1 MSIDLSQYY
10 TFNNKDPKK
19 KVVPTEELVR
29 LQSKQMDVSL
39 PDTTPELPTID
50 SKAPQL
56 QTNIPNNFQ
65 PDSTFGDKLGANA
78 GSIASFGDKLGANA
92 GSIASFGLGAYQ
104 QLSQNAQSDKE
115 SDARTLSLAVDGAS
129 TGASFGPWGAAIG
142 GVAGLGAGM
151 FKKVKDRKKR
161 LIDDYKKYENK
172 IFEETN
178 TRDALAEDDMRK
190 AEVENLMDLKKAQ
203 MGLINLNY

>member
-1 MSIDLSQYY
+1 MSIDLSQQY

-19 KVVPTEELVR
+19 KVLSNEELLK
-29 LQSKQMDVSL
+29 LQSKQLDVSL
-39 PDTTPELPTID
+39 SDTTPELPTID

-56 QTNIPNNFQ
+56 QTNIPNNSQ
-65 PDSTFGDKLGANA
+65 PDSNFGDKLQANA
-78 GSIASFGDKLGANA
+78 GSIASFGV
-92 GSIASFGLGAYQ
+92 GAYQ
-104 QLSQNAQSDKE
+104 QLSQTAQSDKE
-115 SDARTLSLAVDGAS
+115 ADARTLSLAASGAS
-129 TGASFGPWGAAIG
+129 AGMTVGGPIGAAIG
-142 GVAGLGAGM
+142 GVVGLGGGLL
-151 FKKVKDRKKR
+151 KKVPDRKKR

>member
-1 MSIDLSQYY
+1 MSIDLSQQY

-19 KVVPTEELVR
+19 KVLSNEELVK
-29 LQSKQMDVSL
+29 LQSKQLDVSL
-39 PDTTPELPTID
+39 PDTMPELPTID

-56 QTNIPNNFQ
+56 QTN
-65 PDSTFGDKLGANA
+65 
-78 GSIASFGDKLGANA
+78 FGDKLGANA

-115 SDARTLSLAVDGAS
+115 SDARTLSLAVNGAS
-129 TGASFGPWGAAIG
+129 AGMSFGPWGAAIG
-142 GVAGLGAGM
+142 GVAGLGSGM
-151 FKKVKDRKKR
+151 FKKVSDRKKR

-190 AEVENLMDLKKAQ
+190 AEVESLMDLKKAQ

>member
-1 MSIDLSQYY
+1 MSIDLSQQY
-10 TFNNKDPKK
+10 TFNNKDPRK
-19 KVVPTEELVR
+19 KVLSNEELVK
-29 LQSKQMDVSL
+29 LQSKQLDVSL

-65 PDSTFGDKLGANA
+65 PNSN
-78 GSIASFGDKLGANA
+78 FGDKLGANA

-115 SDARTLSLAVDGAS
+115 ADSRTLSLAVGGAS
-129 TGASFGPWGAAIG
+129 AGASFGPWGAAAG
-142 GVAGLGAGM
+142 GVIGLGSGM
-151 FKKVKDRKKR
+151 LKKVPDRKKR

>member
-1 MSIDLSQYY
+1 MSIDLSQQYA
-10 TFNNKDPKK
+10 FNKDPKK
-19 KVVPTEELVR
+19 KVLSNEELVK
-29 LQSKQMDVSL
+29 LQSKQLDVSL
-39 PDTTPELPTID
+39 PDTMPELPTID

-56 QTNIPNNFQ
+56 QTNIPNNSQ
-65 PDSTFGDKLGANA
+65 PNSN
-78 GSIASFGDKLGANA
+78 FGDKLGANA

-115 SDARTLSLAVDGAS
+115 SDSRTLSLAVG
-129 TGASFGPWGAAIG
+129 GPIGGAIG
-142 GVAGLGAGM
+142 GVIGLGAGM
-151 FKKVKDRKKR
+151 FKKVSDRKKR

>member
-1 MSIDLSQYY
+1 MSIDLSQQYA
-10 TFNNKDPKK
+10 FNNKDPRK
-19 KVVPTEELVR
+19 KVVPTEELVK
-29 LQSKQMDVSL
+29 LQSKQLDVSL
-39 PDTTPELPTID
+39 PDTMPELPTID

-56 QTNIPNNFQ
+56 QTNIPNNSQ
-65 PDSTFGDKLGANA
+65 PNSN
-78 GSIASFGDKLGANA
+78 FGDKLGANA

-115 SDARTLSLAVDGAS
+115 ADARTISLAVNGAS
-129 TGASFGPWGAAIG
+129 VGASFGPWGAAIG
-142 GVAGLGAGM
+142 GVAGLGSGL
-151 FKKVKDRKKR
+151 FKKVSDRKKR

-190 AEVENLMDLKKAQ
+190 AEVESLMDLKKAQ

>member
-56 QTNIPNNFQ
+56 QTNFPDNSQ
-65 PDSTFGDKLGANA
+65 P
-78 GSIASFGDKLGANA
+78 GSNFGDKLGANA

-115 SDARTLSLAVDGAS
+115 SDARTLSLAVNGAS
-129 TGASFGPWGAAIG
+129 TGASFGPWGAAVG
-142 GVAGLGAGM
+142 GVVGLGAGM
-151 FKKVKDRKKR
+151 FKKVSDRKKK

-190 AEVENLMDLKKAQ
+190 AEVESLMDLKKAQ

>member
-1 MSIDLSQYY
+1 MSIDLSQQY

-19 KVVPTEELVR
+19 KVLSNEELVK
-29 LQSKQMDVSL
+29 LQSKQLDVSL
-39 PDTTPELPTID
+39 SDTTPELPTID

-56 QTNIPNNFQ
+56 QTNFSDNSQ
-65 PDSTFGDKLGANA
+65 PDSNFGEKLQ
-78 GSIASFGDKLGANA
+78 ANA

-115 SDARTLSLAVDGAS
+115 ADSRTLSLAASGAS
-129 TGASFGPWGAAIG
+129 TGASFGPWGAVAG
-142 GVAGLGAGM
+142 GVIGAGAGM
-151 FKKVKDRKKR
+151 FKKTSDRKKR
-161 LIDDYKKYENK
+161 LIDGYKKYENK

-190 AEVENLMDLKKAQ
+190 AEVESLMDLKKAQ

>member
-1 MSIDLSQYY
+1 MSIDLSQQYA
-10 TFNNKDPKK
+10 FNNKDPRK
-19 KVVPTEELVR
+19 KVLSNEELVK
-29 LQSKQMDVSL
+29 LQSKQLDVSL

-56 QTNIPNNFQ
+56 QTNFSDNSQ
-65 PDSTFGDKLGANA
+65 PDSNFGEKLQANA
-78 GSIASFGDKLGANA
+78 GNALTFGV
-92 GSIASFGLGAYQ
+92 GAYQ
-104 QLSQNAQSDKE
+104 QLSQTAQSDKE
-115 SDARTLSLAVDGAS
+115 ADARTLSLAASGAS
-129 TGASFGPWGAAIG
+129 AGLTVGGPIGAAIG
-142 GVAGLGAGM
+142 GVIGLGSGM
-151 FKKVKDRKKR
+151 LKKVPDRKKR

-190 AEVENLMDLKKAQ
+190 AEVESLMDLKKAQ

>member
-1 MSIDLSQYY
+1 MSIDLSQQY
-10 TFNNKDPKK
+10 TFNNKDPRK
-19 KVVPTEELVR
+19 KVLSNEELVK
-29 LQSKQMDVSL
+29 LQSKQLDVSL

-56 QTNIPNNFQ
+56 QTNIPNNSQ
-65 PDSTFGDKLGANA
+65 PNSNFGDKLGANA
-78 GSIASFGDKLGANA
+78 GSIASFGV
-92 GSIASFGLGAYQ
+92 GAYQ
-104 QLSQNAQSDKE
+104 QLSQTAQSDKE
-115 SDARTLSLAVDGAS
+115 ADARTLSLAASGAS
-129 TGASFGPWGAAIG
+129 AGMTVGGPIGAAIG
-142 GVAGLGAGM
+142 GVIGLGSGM
-151 FKKVKDRKKR
+151 LKKVTDRKKR

>member
-1 MSIDLSQYY
+1 MSIDLSQQYA
-10 TFNNKDPKK
+10 FNNKDPRK
-19 KVVPTEELVR
+19 KVLPTEELVK
-29 LQSKQMDVSL
+29 LQSKQLDVSL

-56 QTNIPNNFQ
+56 QTNILNNSQPNSNF
-65 PDSTFGDKLGANA
+65 GG
-78 GSIASFGDKLGANA
+78 KLGANA

-115 SDARTLSLAVDGAS
+115 ADSRTLSLAVSGAS
-129 TGASFGPWGAAIG
+129 AGASFGPWGVAVGGAIG
-142 GVAGLGAGM
+142 LGSGM
-151 FKKVKDRKKR
+151 LKKVSDRKKR

-190 AEVENLMDLKKAQ
+190 AEVESLMDLKKAQ

>member
-1 MSIDLSQYY
+1 MSIDLSQQY
-10 TFNNKDPKK
+10 TFNNKDPRK
-19 KVVPTEELVR
+19 KVLSNEELVK
-29 LQSKQMDVSL
+29 LQSKQLDVSL

-56 QTNIPNNFQ
+56 QTNIPNNSQ
-65 PDSTFGDKLGANA
+65 PDSNFGDKLQ
-78 GSIASFGDKLGANA
+78 ANA

-115 SDARTLSLAVDGAS
+115 ADSRTLSLAASGAS
-129 TGASFGPWGAAIG
+129 AGMTVGGPIGSAIG
-142 GVAGLGAGM
+142 GVVGLGAGLL
-151 FKKVKDRKKR
+151 KKVPDRKKR

>member
-1 MSIDLSQYY
+1 MSIDLSQQYA
-10 TFNNKDPKK
+10 FNNKDPRK
-19 KVVPTEELVR
+19 KVLSNEELVK
-29 LQSKQMDVSL
+29 LQSKQLDVSL

-56 QTNIPNNFQ
+56 QTNIPNNSQ
-65 PDSTFGDKLGANA
+65 PDSNFGDKLQANA
-78 GSIASFGDKLGANA
+78 GSIASFGV
-92 GSIASFGLGAYQ
+92 GAYQ
-104 QLSQNAQSDKE
+104 QLSQTAQSDKE
-115 SDARTLSLAVDGAS
+115 ADARTLSLAASGAS
-129 TGASFGPWGAAIG
+129 AGMTVGGPIGAAIG
-142 GVAGLGAGM
+142 GVVGLGSGM
-151 FKKVKDRKKR
+151 LKKVPDRKKR
-161 LIDDYKKYENK
+161 LIDGYKKYENK

>member
-1 MSIDLSQYY
+1 MSIDLSQQYA
-10 TFNNKDPKK
+10 FNKDPKK
-19 KVVPTEELVR
+19 KVLSNEELVK
-29 LQSKQMDVSL
+29 LQSKQINVSL
-39 PDTTPELPTID
+39 PDTRPELPTID

-56 QTNIPNNFQ
+56 QTNFSDNSQLN
-65 PDSTFGDKLGANA
+65 SN
-78 GSIASFGDKLGANA
+78 FGDKLGANA

-115 SDARTLSLAVDGAS
+115 ADARTLSLAVNGAS
-129 TGASFGPWGAAIG
+129 VGASFGPWGAAAG
-142 GVAGLGAGM
+142 GVIGLGAGM
-151 FKKVKDRKKR
+151 LKKVPDRKKR

-190 AEVENLMDLKKAQ
+190 AEVESLMDLKKAQ

>member
-1 MSIDLSQYY
+1 MSIDLSQQY

-19 KVVPTEELVR
+19 KVLSNEELVK
-29 LQSKQMDVSL
+29 LQSKQLDVSL

-56 QTNIPNNFQ
+56 QTNIPNNSQ
-65 PDSTFGDKLGANA
+65 LNSN
-78 GSIASFGDKLGANA
+78 FGDKLGANA

-115 SDARTLSLAVDGAS
+115 ADSRTLSLAVSGAS
-129 TGASFGPWGAAIG
+129 AGASVGPWGAAAG
-142 GVAGLGAGM
+142 GVIGLGSGM
-151 FKKVKDRKKR
+151 LKKVTDRKKR

>member
-1 MSIDLSQYY
+1 MSIDLSQQY
-10 TFNNKDPKK
+10 TFNNKDPRK
-19 KVVPTEELVR
+19 KVLSNEELVK
-29 LQSKQMDVSL
+29 LQSKQLDVSL

-65 PDSTFGDKLGANA
+65 PNSN
-78 GSIASFGDKLGANA
+78 FGDKLGANA

-115 SDARTLSLAVDGAS
+115 ADSRTLSLAVGGAS
-129 TGASFGPWGAAIG
+129 AGASFGPLGAAIG
-142 GVAGLGAGM
+142 GVVGLGSGM
-151 FKKVKDRKKR
+151 LKKVTDRKKR
-161 LIDDYKKYENK
+161 LIDGYKKYENK

-190 AEVENLMDLKKAQ
+190 AEVESLMDLKKAQ

>member
-1 MSIDLSQYY
+1 MSIDLSQQYA
-10 TFNNKDPKK
+10 FNNKDPKK
-19 KVVPTEELVR
+19 KVLSNEELLK
-29 LQSKQMDVSL
+29 LQSKQLDVSL
-39 PDTTPELPTID
+39 SDTTPELPTID

-56 QTNIPNNFQ
+56 QTNIPNNSQ
-65 PDSTFGDKLGANA
+65 PDSNFGDKLQANA
-78 GSIASFGDKLGANA
+78 GSIASFGV
-92 GSIASFGLGAYQ
+92 GAYQ
-104 QLSQNAQSDKE
+104 QLSQTAQSDKE
-115 SDARTLSLAVDGAS
+115 ADARTLSLAASGAS
-129 TGASFGPWGAAIG
+129 AGMTVGGPIGAAIG
-142 GVAGLGAGM
+142 GVVGLGSGLL
-151 FKKVKDRKKR
+151 KKVPDRKKR

>member
-1 MSIDLSQYY
+1 MSIDLSQQYV
-10 TFNNKDPKK
+10 FNNKDPRK
-19 KVVPTEELVR
+19 KVLSNEELVK
-29 LQSKQMDVSL
+29 LQSKQLDVSL

-56 QTNIPNNFQ
+56 QTNIPNNSQ
-65 PDSTFGDKLGANA
+65 LNSNFGA
-78 GSIASFGDKLGANA
+78 KLGANA

-115 SDARTLSLAVDGAS
+115 ADSRTLSLAVGGAS
-129 TGASFGPWGAAIG
+129 AGASFGPWGAAAG
-142 GVAGLGAGM
+142 GVMGLGSGM
-151 FKKVKDRKKR
+151 LKKVTDRKKR

>member
-1 MSIDLSQYY
+1 MSIDLSQQY
-10 TFNNKDPKK
+10 TFNNKDPRK
-19 KVVPTEELVR
+19 KVLSNEELVK
-29 LQSKQMDVSL
+29 LQSKQLDVSL

-65 PDSTFGDKLGANA
+65 PNSN
-78 GSIASFGDKLGANA
+78 FGDKLGANA

-115 SDARTLSLAVDGAS
+115 ADSRTLSLAVGGAS
-129 TGASFGPWGAAIG
+129 AGASFGPWGAAAG
-142 GVAGLGAGM
+142 GVIGLGAGM
-151 FKKVKDRKKR
+151 FKKVTDRKKR

>member
-1 MSIDLSQYY
+1 MSIDLSQQYA
-10 TFNNKDPKK
+10 FNNKDPRK
-19 KVVPTEELVR
+19 KVVPTEELVK
-29 LQSKQMDVSL
+29 LQSKQLDVSL
-39 PDTTPELPTID
+39 PDTMPELPTID

-56 QTNIPNNFQ
+56 QTNIPNNSQ
-65 PDSTFGDKLGANA
+65 PNSN
-78 GSIASFGDKLGANA
+78 FGDKLGANA

-115 SDARTLSLAVDGAS
+115 ADARTLSLAVSGAS
-129 TGASFGPWGAAIG
+129 VGASFGPWGAAVG
-142 GVAGLGAGM
+142 GVAGLGSGL
-151 FKKVKDRKKR
+151 FKKVSDRKKR

-190 AEVENLMDLKKAQ
+190 AEVESLMDLKKAQ

>member
-1 MSIDLSQYY
+1 MSIDLSQQYA
-10 TFNNKDPKK
+10 FNNKDPKK
-19 KVVPTEELVR
+19 KVLSNEELVK
-29 LQSKQMDVSL
+29 LQSKQLDVSL

-56 QTNIPNNFQ
+56 QTNIPNNSQ
-65 PDSTFGDKLGANA
+65 PDSNFGDKLQ
-78 GSIASFGDKLGANA
+78 ANA

-115 SDARTLSLAVDGAS
+115 ADSRTLSLAVGGAS
-129 TGASFGPWGAAIG
+129 AGASFGPWGAAAG
-142 GVAGLGAGM
+142 GVIGLGAGM
-151 FKKVKDRKKR
+151 LKKVPDRKKK

>member
-1 MSIDLSQYY
+1 MSIDLSQQY

-19 KVVPTEELVR
+19 KVLSNEELVK
-29 LQSKQMDVSL
+29 LQSKQLDVSL

-56 QTNIPNNFQ
+56 QTNIPNNSQ
-65 PDSTFGDKLGANA
+65 PNSNFGDKLQANA
-78 GSIASFGDKLGANA
+78 GSIASFGV
-92 GSIASFGLGAYQ
+92 GAYQ
-104 QLSQNAQSDKE
+104 QLSQTAQSDKE
-115 SDARTLSLAVDGAS
+115 ADARTLSLAASGAS
-129 TGASFGPWGAAIG
+129 AGMTVGGPWGAAIG
-142 GVAGLGAGM
+142 GAIGLGAGLL
-151 FKKVKDRKKR
+151 KKVPDRKKR
-161 LIDDYKKYENK
+161 LIDGYKKYENK

-190 AEVENLMDLKKAQ
+190 AEVESLMDLKKAQ

>member
-39 PDTTPELPTID
+39 PDTEQELPTID

-56 QTNIPNNFQ
+56 QTNFSDNSQPNSNFGEKLQ
-65 PDSTFGDKLGANA
+65 ANPGNILNFGV
-78 GSIASFGDKLGANA
+78 
-92 GSIASFGLGAYQ
+92 GAYQ

-115 SDARTLSLAVDGAS
+115 SDARTISLAASGAS
-129 TGASFGPWGAAIG
+129 AGMTFGPWGAAAG
-142 GVAGLGAGM
+142 GTIGLGAGLL
-151 FKKVKDRKKR
+151 KKVSDRKKR
-161 LIDDYKKYENK
+161 LIDGYKKYENK

>member
-1 MSIDLSQYY
+1 MSIDLSQQY
-10 TFNNKDPKK
+10 TFNNKDPRK
-19 KVVPTEELVR
+19 KVLSNEELVK
-29 LQSKQMDVSL
+29 LQSKQLDVSL

-65 PDSTFGDKLGANA
+65 PNSN
-78 GSIASFGDKLGANA
+78 FGDKLGANA

-115 SDARTLSLAVDGAS
+115 ADSRTLSLAASGAS
-129 TGASFGPWGAAIG
+129 AGMTVGGPIGSAIG
-142 GVAGLGAGM
+142 GVIGLGAGLL
-151 FKKVKDRKKR
+151 KKVPDRKKR

>member
-1 MSIDLSQYY
+1 MSIDLSQQYA
-10 TFNNKDPKK
+10 FNNKDPRK
-19 KVVPTEELVR
+19 KVLSNEELVK
-29 LQSKQMDVSL
+29 LQSKQLDVSL

-65 PDSTFGDKLGANA
+65 PNSN
-78 GSIASFGDKLGANA
+78 FGDKLGANA

-104 QLSQNAQSDKE
+104 QLSQTAQSDKE
-115 SDARTLSLAVDGAS
+115 ADSRTLSLAVGGAS
-129 TGASFGPWGAAIG
+129 AGASFGPWGAAAG
-142 GVAGLGAGM
+142 GVIGLGAGM
-151 FKKVKDRKKR
+151 LKKVSDRKKR

>member
-1 MSIDLSQYY
+1 MSIDLSQQYAFY
-10 TFNNKDPKK
+10 NKDPKK
-19 KVVPTEELVR
+19 KVLSNEELVK
-29 LQSKQMDVSL
+29 LQSKQLDVSL

-56 QTNIPNNFQ
+56 QTNIPNNSQ
-65 PDSTFGDKLGANA
+65 LNSNFGDKLGANA
-78 GSIASFGDKLGANA
+78 GSIASFGV
-92 GSIASFGLGAYQ
+92 GAYQ
-104 QLSQNAQSDKE
+104 QLSQTAQSDKE
-115 SDARTLSLAVDGAS
+115 ADSRTLSLAASGAS
-129 TGASFGPWGAAIG
+129 AGMTVGGPIGAAIG
-142 GVAGLGAGM
+142 GVVGLGSGLL
-151 FKKVKDRKKR
+151 KKVPDRKKR

>member
-1 MSIDLSQYY
+1 MSIDLSQQY
-10 TFNNKDPKK
+10 TFNNKDPRK
-19 KVVPTEELVR
+19 KVLSNEELVK
-29 LQSKQMDVSL
+29 LQSKQLDVSL

-56 QTNIPNNFQ
+56 QTNFSDNSQ
-65 PDSTFGDKLGANA
+65 PDSNFGEKLQANA
-78 GSIASFGDKLGANA
+78 GNILNFGV
-92 GSIASFGLGAYQ
+92 GAYQ

-115 SDARTLSLAVDGAS
+115 SDARTLSLAASGVSAGTTVGGPIGAS
-129 TGASFGPWGAAIG
+129 VG
-142 GVAGLGAGM
+142 GVIGLGAGLL
-151 FKKVKDRKKR
+151 KKGSDRKKR
-161 LIDDYKKYENK
+161 LIEDYKKYENK

>member
-1 MSIDLSQYY
+1 MSIDLSQQYA
-10 TFNNKDPKK
+10 FNKDPKK
-19 KVVPTEELVR
+19 KVLSNEELVK
-29 LQSKQMDVSL
+29 LQSKQLDVSL

-56 QTNIPNNFQ
+56 QTNIPNNSQ
-65 PDSTFGDKLGANA
+65 PDSNFGDKLQANA
-78 GSIASFGDKLGANA
+78 GSIASFGV
-92 GSIASFGLGAYQ
+92 GAYQ
-104 QLSQNAQSDKE
+104 QLSQTAQSDKE
-115 SDARTLSLAVDGAS
+115 ADSRTLSLAVNGAS
-129 TGASFGPWGAAIG
+129 VGASVGPWGAAAG
-142 GVAGLGAGM
+142 GVIGLGSGM
-151 FKKVKDRKKR
+151 FKKVTDRKKR

>member
-1 MSIDLSQYY
+1 MSIDLSQQYA
-10 TFNNKDPKK
+10 FNKDPRK
-19 KVVPTEELVR
+19 KVLSNEELVK
-29 LQSKQMDVSL
+29 LQSKQLDVSL

-56 QTNIPNNFQ
+56 QTNIPNNSQ
-65 PDSTFGDKLGANA
+65 PDSNFGDKLQANA
-78 GSIASFGDKLGANA
+78 GSIASFGV
-92 GSIASFGLGAYQ
+92 GAYQ
-104 QLSQNAQSDKE
+104 QLSQTAQSDKE
-115 SDARTLSLAVDGAS
+115 ADSRTLSLAVGGAS
-129 TGASFGPWGAAIG
+129 AGASFGPLGAAVG
-142 GVAGLGAGM
+142 GVIGLGSGLL
-151 FKKVKDRKKR
+151 KKVPDRKKR

>member
-1 MSIDLSQYY
+1 MSIDLSQQYA
-10 TFNNKDPKK
+10 FNKDPKK
-19 KVVPTEELVR
+19 KVLSNEELVK
-29 LQSKQMDVSL
+29 LQSKQLDVSL
-39 PDTTPELPTID
+39 PDTMPELPTID

-56 QTNIPNNFQ
+56 QPNSN
-65 PDSTFGDKLGANA
+65 
-78 GSIASFGDKLGANA
+78 FGDKLGANA

-115 SDARTLSLAVDGAS
+115 ADSRTLSLAVSGAS
-129 TGASFGPWGAAIG
+129 AGMAIGGPLGAAIG
-142 GVAGLGAGM
+142 GVVGLGAGLL
-151 FKKVKDRKKR
+151 KKVPDRKKR

>member
-1 MSIDLSQYY
+1 MSIDLSQQYA
-10 TFNNKDPKK
+10 FNNKDPRK
-19 KVVPTEELVR
+19 KVLSNEELVK
-29 LQSKQMDVSL
+29 LQSKQLDVSL

-56 QTNIPNNFQ
+56 QTNIPNNSQ
-65 PDSTFGDKLGANA
+65 PNSNFGDKLQANA
-78 GSIASFGDKLGANA
+78 GSIASFGV
-92 GSIASFGLGAYQ
+92 GAYQ
-104 QLSQNAQSDKE
+104 QLSQTAQSDKE
-115 SDARTLSLAVDGAS
+115 ADARTLSLAVSGAS
-129 TGASFGPWGAAIG
+129 AGMTVGGPIGAAIG
-142 GVAGLGAGM
+142 GVVGLGSGLL
-151 FKKVKDRKKR
+151 KKVPDRKKR
-161 LIDDYKKYENK
+161 LIDGYKKYENK

>member
-1 MSIDLSQYY
+1 MNIDLLQQYA
-10 TFNNKDPKK
+10 FNNKDPRK
-19 KVVPTEELVR
+19 KVLSNEELVK
-29 LQSKQMDVSL
+29 LQSKQLDVSL

-56 QTNIPNNFQ
+56 QTNSSDNSQ
-65 PDSTFGDKLGANA
+65 PDSN
-78 GSIASFGDKLGANA
+78 FGDKLGANA

-115 SDARTLSLAVDGAS
+115 ADSRTISLAASGTS

-142 GVAGLGAGM
+142 GVVGLGAGL
-151 FKKVKDRKKR
+151 FKKGKDREKR